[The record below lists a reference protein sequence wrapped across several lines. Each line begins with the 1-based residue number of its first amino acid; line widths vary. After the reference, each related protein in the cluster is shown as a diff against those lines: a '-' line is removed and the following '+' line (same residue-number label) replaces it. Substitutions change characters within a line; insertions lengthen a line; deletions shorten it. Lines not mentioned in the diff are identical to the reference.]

1 MERVVL
7 LQHDLAVVAP
17 LRQGEGTIGAE
28 VLGLGVVVVSAHR
41 LIEGLVDGGQSAKGE
56 HVGGIGDSP
65 LQGDL
70 QGQVVDDLDAHVFPS
85 GLLGDLAFPRI
96 GIGVV
101 SLVVHVGFRVLNEV
115 QHVGVVRGH
124 VQAQGLL
131 PGKGEVVGGD
141 RVAVGPNAV
150 LPQVEGVDSLVI
162 GDVHALRGAQLGNVV
177 LIQHIQVL
185 VNVAQD
191 RELIG
196 VGGEQAVQAG
206 GLHANADV
214 QVFRGVHRLG
224 SEQGHFAGGGAA
236 ALVSGAGL
244 AGLAGGAGF
253 AARAG
258 RAAGAAAAGIAAGGE
273 GHAQQ
278 SHSQNNSQDLLELH
292 SNSPWFS
299 EYKIL

>member
-17 LRQGEGTIGAE
+17 LRQGEGAVGAE

-41 LIEGLVDGGQSAKGE
+41 LIEGLVDGGQGAKGE

-70 QGQVVDDLDAHVFPS
+70 QGQVVDDLDAHVFPLALAVQI
-85 GLLGDLAFPRI
+85 GL
-96 GIGVV
+96 GV
-101 SLVVHVGFRVLNEV
+101 LDEE

-124 VQAQGLL
+124 IRVQGLL